1 MGKGYKRKKA
11 TADMDAI
18 TVENLQKKYKNE
30 TALFDINLTVKKGEI
45 FGLLGPNGAGKTTT
59 IGCIT
64 QLVNPTKGEI
74 KVHGHDIKQEYVEA
88 KKLIGL
94 SPQELQFDPYFTLL
108 ETLVYQAGYFGI
120 PSKIAT
126 KRARKYLKEF
136 DLLHKQN
143 EKNRKLSGGMK
154 RKVSIIKALM
164 HNPEILILDE
174 PTAGLDVDSR
184 YELWKFIQKINK
196 ENKITVI
203 ITTHYIEEVEQLS
216 HRTCIINKGRVIKLE
231 PTEKIIDD
239 LSQNVITFETNATKK
254 PKLSIDKYEFDKG
267 KINIQC
273 NKKDQ
278 NKIMQQVFEELKDK
292 KIEINNF
299 NVKQD
304 NLENIFRRLVNDKWK
319 IHNILHSI

>member
-11 TADMDAI
+11 TTYMDAI
-18 TVENLQKKYKNE
+18 TVKNLQKKYKNE

-304 NLENIFRRLVNDKWK
+304 NLENIFRRLVNDK
-319 IHNILHSI
+319 